1 MDYESEMKE
10 AMGRNRIS
18 AILPD
23 GTPINLERER
33 IQVAE
38 MLFRPSLCPKLSN
51 KYNFPPL
58 LNSYQKNKTSD
69 ITAQAMN
76 TDNSNKNFLGLQ
88 HIISQSITSC
98 QSEIQEY
105 MWNNIVLSGGNTNY
119 NLFPDRL
126 KLELDKLNDGAH
138 SIKVVAPTT
147 RDQNVWLG
155 GAVMASLGDSFTENW
170 IEKSEYEDI
179 GSVVVHSK
187 CQTSL
192 LSR

>member
-38 MLFRPSLCPKLSN
+38 MLFRPSLCPKLST
-51 KYNFPPL
+51 KYNFPL

-69 ITAQAMN
+69 ITSEAMN
-76 TDNSNKNFLGLQ
+76 TDNANKNFLGLQ

-138 SIKVVAPTT
+138 SIKVVAPTA

-155 GAVMASLGDSFTENW
+155 GAVMASLGDSFAENW

-187 CQTSL
+187 CQTTL

>member
-1 MDYESEMKE
+1 
-10 AMGRNRIS
+10 
-18 AILPD
+18 
-23 GTPINLERER
+23 
-33 IQVAE
+33 
-38 MLFRPSLCPKLSN
+38 
-51 KYNFPPL
+51 
-58 LNSYQKNKTSD
+58 
-69 ITAQAMN
+69 MN
-76 TDNSNKNFLGLQ
+76 TDNANKNFLGLQ

-138 SIKVVAPTT
+138 SIKVVAPTA

-155 GAVMASLGDSFTENW
+155 GAVMASLGDSFAENW

-187 CQTSL
+187 CQTTL